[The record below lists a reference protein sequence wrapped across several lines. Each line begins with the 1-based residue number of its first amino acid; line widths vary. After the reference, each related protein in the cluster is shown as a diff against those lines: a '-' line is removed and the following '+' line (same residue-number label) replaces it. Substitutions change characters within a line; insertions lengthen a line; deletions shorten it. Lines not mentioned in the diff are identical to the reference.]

1 MTYEEIIESART
13 INGLIKVYD
22 FKGKNLEAL
31 IRAKF
36 ALEKQIPKKPIL
48 KGNEYMG
55 GELIYDTWYCP
66 SCDMDYEIDFTNFLF
81 CPNCSQAIDW
91 SE

>member
-31 IRAKF
+31 VRAKY
-36 ALEKQIPKKPIL
+36 ALEKQIPKNSYKDDEYTTCECGVQFRRYEI
-48 KGNEYMG
+48 GYINE
-55 GELIYDTWYCP
+55 WKYCP
-66 SCDMDYEIDFTNFLF
+66 F
-81 CPNCSQAIDW
+81 CGQAIDW